1 MLLNIRLYIDYDN
14 LNRAA
19 KNAGLRD
26 LVTRSLLAT
35 PVPTQAVIGDCE
47 TRIYGG
53 WYEGS
58 MLTQAAQ
65 NIACELGRDFPAILP
80 FRNRAGITGKCTV
93 TAELARSLEAEP
105 AHHLFNTYRQ
115 RSMPR
120 TLKCADPS
128 SRGCTDED
136 CPLACLP
143 SLFDTE
149 MCPKD
154 GCSVKLHD
162 IIFQEQQ
169 KLVDTMLAC
178 DMLHAAQLGCALI
191 SLVSSDDDL
200 LPAIRIVLLRG
211 IPFARLHPKT
221 YYQKAVFPPGGAPL
235 VEIQL

>member
-1 MLLNIRLYIDYDN
+1 LNIRLYIDYDN
-14 LNRAA
+14 VNRAA

-35 PVPTQAVIGDCE
+35 PVPTEAVNGNCDA
-47 TRIYGG
+47 RIYGG

-58 MLTQAAQ
+58 ILTQAAQ
-65 NIACELGRDFPAILP
+65 KVIGELGRDFPAMLP
-80 FRNRAGITGKCTV
+80 FRNRRGMTGKCLV
-93 TAELARSLEAEP
+93 TAELACSLEAEP

-115 RSMPR
+115 RSLPR
-120 TLKCADPS
+120 TLKCVSPA
-128 SRGCTDED
+128 SRGCNDQD
-136 CPLACLP
+136 CPLA
-143 SLFDTE
+143 SLASLLDTE
-149 MCPKD
+149 TCPKN

-162 IIFQEQQ
+162 VIFQEQQ

-178 DMLHAAQLGCALI
+178 DMLHAAQSGCALI

-221 YYQKAVFPPGGAPL
+221 YYQKAAFPPGGAPL
-235 VEIQL
+235 VEIQI